1 MRKFLF
7 VLLIAIIAC
16 STDFAVEEYEDF
28 ELQKFD
34 PKVIVEAWKK
44 VKAVFDK
51 AVKFLKEN
59 DLYDPLIKAIKKY
72 GIQFANNL
80 CVKQHK
86 IEETTCRSIV
96 DFLFGLLKKLKKKE
110 TN

>member
-1 MRKFLF
+1 MKKILF

-16 STDFAVEEYEDF
+16 STVEEYDDV

-34 PKVIVEAWKK
+34 PKAIADIWKK
-44 VKAVFDK
+44 VKDVIDK
-51 AVKFLKEN
+51 AIKFLKEN
-59 DLYDPLIKAIKKY
+59 NLYDPLVALIKKY
-72 GIQFANNL
+72 GTKYAYDL

-86 IEETTCRSIV
+86 IEEATCKSIV
-96 DFLFGLLKKLKKKE
+96 DFLFGFLKKNK

>member
-1 MRKFLF
+1 MKKILF

-16 STDFAVEEYEDF
+16 STVEEYDDV

-34 PKVIVEAWKK
+34 PKAIADIWKK
-44 VKAVFDK
+44 VKDVIDK
-51 AVKFLKEN
+51 AIKFLKEN
-59 DLYDPLIKAIKKY
+59 NLYDPLVALIKKY
-72 GIQFANNL
+72 GTKFAYDL

-86 IEETTCRSIV
+86 IEEATCKSIV
-96 DFLFGLLKKLKKKE
+96 DFLFGFLKKNK

>member
-1 MRKFLF
+1 MKKILF

-16 STDFAVEEYEDF
+16 STVEEFDDV

-34 PKVIVEAWKK
+34 PKAIADIWKK
-44 VKAVFDK
+44 VKDVIDK
-51 AVKFLKEN
+51 AIKFLKEN
-59 DLYDPLIKAIKKY
+59 NLYDPLVALIKKY
-72 GIQFANNL
+72 GTKYAYDL

-86 IEETTCRSIV
+86 IEEATCKSIV
-96 DFLFGLLKKLKKKE
+96 DFLFGFLKKNK